1 MFFKLQNYNKPV
13 KKPDVNEKF
22 VYESRFNDKTN
33 EFNMFVGD
41 VIASNFKLS
50 NEIAKKV
57 TLQKFVEDRV
67 KYYLGDMYDKQIV
80 YPNNDY
86 INVDVL
92 ANDMD
97 STRKKYPKGIFKHG
111 IYTGTI
117 CKMTHFG
124 LKVIDKAGLTGYTKR
139 FLPYFSILNVP
150 NKYFLYL
157 IGDVEINDDD
167 YFFTKI
173 RLSECKK
180 GVILK
185 ASNLQRHWGPL
196 YSREVFENDI
206 PYEQKK
212 NVALWRG
219 ATTGQ
224 PNRPAN
230 RFDLVEKYFDNNN
243 NMDIAFSNTAYGT
256 VDTSGNMINYQ
267 SYKKYV
273 KGKMSITEQLKYKY
287 LISVDGNDKSSALN
301 WMLASNS
308 VVMMAKPKNLSWLME
323 DRLIPYVHY
332 IELKDD
338 FSDLEEKIQW
348 CETHQQECKQIVNN
362 SNAFMSQFY
371 FEKGERYIESQVI
384 KRYLDKVNFSKVNFS
399 KVNQVQLIPNRNEL
413 F

>member
-33 EFNMFVGD
+33 EFNMFVSD

-124 LKVIDKAGLTGYTKR
+124 LKVIDKAGLSGYTKR

-185 ASNLQRHWGPL
+185 APNLQRHWGPL

-230 RFDLVEKYFDNNN
+230 RDVTISLTINLEEAIHGKQVTVQYKTTRGMEHAELNIPPGMQHGQTIKYNGMGDNALSEFPRGSL
-243 NMDIAFSNTAYGT
+243 I
-256 VDTSGNMINYQ
+256 VIV
-267 SYKKYV
+267 KYA
-273 KGKMSITEQLKYKY
+273 KHRYW
-287 LISVDGNDKSSALN
+287 SVDGPNLKATEKLHILHLLKGSKINLTTIDGNTIRLN
-301 WMLASNS
+301 I
-308 VVMMAKPKNLSWLME
+308 PKGTAPGTTFSINGAGLLMN
-323 DRLIPYVHY
+323 RRHRGNAY
-332 IELKDD
+332 I
-338 FSDLEEKIQW
+338 
-348 CETHQQECKQIVNN
+348 
-362 SNAFMSQFY
+362 
-371 FEKGERYIESQVI
+371 
-384 KRYLDKVNFSKVNFS
+384 KVNVIMPDLDD
-399 KVNQVQLIPNRNEL
+399 NQLMQIENIIGYNH
-413 F
+413 